1 VTNATVR
8 SAGMAVLV
16 VATLAAGLWSQG
28 ARAATEVLLDQAK
41 VIRLPAGMATIVIGN
56 PAIADITVQKSGVAI
71 LTGKAYGTTN
81 IIILDAH
88 GETILNEPVVVKA
101 PEEDIVTV
109 QRGPD
114 RESLACTPLCERTVK
129 MGDAQA
135 NFDAATNQAST
146 RTGLATK

>member
-1 VTNATVR
+1 
-8 SAGMAVLV
+8 MAAFAA
-16 VATLAAGLWSQG
+16 ATLIAALWSQ
-28 ARAATEVLLDQAK
+28 AALAETEVLLDQAK

-56 PAIADITVQKSGVAI
+56 PAIADVTVQRSGIAVI
-71 LTGKAYGTTN
+71 TGKAYGTTN
-81 IIILDAH
+81 MIILDAN
-88 GETILNEPVVVKA
+88 GSTIADEKVVVKA

-109 QRGPD
+109 QRGVD

-146 RTGLATK
+146 RSGLATK